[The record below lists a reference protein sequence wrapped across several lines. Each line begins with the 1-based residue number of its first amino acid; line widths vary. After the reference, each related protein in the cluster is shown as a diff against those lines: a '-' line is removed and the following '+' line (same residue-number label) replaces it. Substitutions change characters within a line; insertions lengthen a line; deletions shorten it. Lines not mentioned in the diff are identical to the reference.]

1 MNRFAVFLH
10 RRAGALLWRVFT
22 HLYPPDTFMN
32 HPSSRLWPLRL
43 AALVST
49 SVLLSAC
56 GPTVLDFRNAD
67 ISNGKIYA
75 RGADEPFS
83 GKLTNIPE
91 TRILL
96 TQKGFNLFTRSVQ
109 GALAGNTALD
119 RLLFTPSLCDVK
131 AKMGVLDGDVL
142 CSSHQGKV
150 KRLQM
155 AFKDGVLHG
164 PIKLFDVTPE
174 NAVVAAATFEDG
186 LLEGK
191 SEIFSPTSQKLVH
204 RVRWEAG
211 AQDGDEEKFD
221 PETGQRIG
229 LYPFKNGK
237 IDGEVMHWASDGKRV
252 IYRATLADGNQ
263 NGVEESF
270 YIATGKPFRRVEW
283 KLGKKE
289 GTVQQWDTE
298 GKLTANS
305 IFVNDQDVTPRPGP
319 GSNLI
324 WSEERERRHRSCVAT
339 WGSAFR
345 SRGGEMSDV
354 TPEERAAW
362 ELACDDDKTPPRT
375 Q

>member
-1 MNRFAVFLH
+1 
-10 RRAGALLWRVFT
+10 
-22 HLYPPDTFMN
+22 MN
-32 HPSSRLWPLRL
+32 HPTSRGSPLRL

-49 SVLLSAC
+49 SVLVSAC

-67 ISNGKIYA
+67 ISNGKIYTRDA
-75 RGADEPFS
+75 NKPFS
-83 GKLTNIPE
+83 GKLTNIPD
-91 TRILL
+91 TRILA
-96 TQKGFNLFTRSVQ
+96 TQKGFSLHTQSVQ

-131 AKMGVLDGDVL
+131 AKKGVLDGDVL

-204 RVRWEAG
+204 RVRWKAG

-237 IDGEVMHWASDGKRV
+237 MDGEVIRWAPNGKRV
-252 IYRATLADGNQ
+252 IYRAPLSAGEV
-263 NGVEESF
+263 NGAEESF
-270 YIATGKPFRRVEW
+270 YVDTGKPYRRIEW

-289 GTVQQWDTE
+289 GTVQQWDAD
-298 GKLTANS
+298 GKLTFNA

-324 WSEERERRHRSCVAT
+324 WSEERERRHRSCV
-339 WGSAFR
+339 GSWERAFR
-345 SRGGEMSDV
+345 GQGGEMSDV
-354 TPEERAAW
+354 SPQERAAW
-362 ELACDDDKTPPRT
+362 ELACDDDKTPPRP

>member
-1 MNRFAVFLH
+1 
-10 RRAGALLWRVFT
+10 
-22 HLYPPDTFMN
+22 MN
-32 HPSSRLWPLRL
+32 HRTSRGSPLRL
-43 AALVST
+43 AALVYAS
-49 SVLLSAC
+49 LLVSAC

-67 ISNGKIYA
+67 ICNGKIYA

-83 GKLTNIPE
+83 GKLTNIPD
-91 TRILL
+91 TRILA
-96 TQKGFNLFTRSVQ
+96 TQKGFNLFTQSVQ

-131 AKMGVLDGDVL
+131 AKKGVLDGDVL

-164 PIKLFDVTPE
+164 SIKLFDVTPE
-174 NAVVAAATFEDG
+174 NDVVASAVFEEG

-191 SEIFSPTSQKLVH
+191 EEVFSPTSQKLLH
-204 RVRWEAG
+204 RFRWEAG

-221 PETGQRIG
+221 PESGKQIG
-229 LYPFKNGK
+229 LFPFKNGK
-237 IDGEVMHWASDGKRV
+237 IDGEVNHWTSDGKRV
-252 IYRATLADGNQ
+252 IYRATLSDGNQ
-263 NGVEESF
+263 NGVEESL
-270 YIATGKPFRRVEW
+270 YIASGKLFRRVEW

-289 GTVQQWDTE
+289 GTVQQWDTD
-298 GKLTANS
+298 GKLTFNA

-324 WSEERERRHRSCVAT
+324 WSEERERRHRSCV
-339 WGSAFR
+339 GSWERAFR
-345 SRGGEMSDV
+345 GQGGEMSDV
-354 TPEERAAW
+354 SPQERAAW
-362 ELACDDDKTPPRT
+362 ELACDDDKTPPRP